1 MEGNDPLVAR
11 VEALQNFPKPV
22 IAGKWLSYPEVIR
35 QVELRPKRLAPLESL
50 KLTQAIPF
58 PVVRW

>member
-1 MEGNDPLVAR
+1 VEGNDPLVAR

-22 IAGKWLSYPEVIR
+22 IAGNPEVIR

-50 KLTQAIPF
+50 KLTPAIPF
-58 PVVRW
+58 LVVRW